1 MLRVWERRNSPVSP
15 ACSSWVRISPMTLGV
30 KGSLRAP
37 LGFRVFKKDDQGD
50 GMGREVGRG
59 FWMGNTCAPVADSCR
74 CLAKTTII
82 LN

>member
-59 FWMGNTCAPVADSCR
+59 FRIRDTCAPVADSCR
-74 CLAKTTII
+74 CMAKTIRV
-82 LN
+82 L